1 MVNRVNRKE
10 AGWWN
15 EKGSAGKYSKEEFI
29 KESKKKK
36 KNKYWKSSMRQRDV
50 AKAKEKASSTLFEW
64 LDTKEKIKTCIQPL
78 KWLTYTNRVCWADRR
93 SVLRS

>member
-1 MVNRVNRKE
+1 
-10 AGWWN
+10 
-15 EKGSAGKYSKEEFI
+15 
-29 KESKKKK
+29 
-36 KNKYWKSSMRQRDV
+36 MRQRDV

-93 SVLRS
+93 SAEELMNVENEMRTDG